1 VNSKSGSLII
11 TRLVVF
17 VAEEKITRDERRLT
31 QIKSIQFN
39 LPRCG
44 GHIARRE
51 QLKAAHP
58 TAPVS
63 FHSVQAC
70 LCVPKDW
77 DAEAATTPYPLAE
90 QAQDAW
96 LRCVSLRCFFP
107 RIRTRMRA
115 MPNEPFRV
123 VQQAS
128 KHEGQS
134 ILLLKGAFTS
144 ASSGAFNEAVA
155 ATDSPRVIVD
165 MTDVP
170 LVDSMAV
177 GSLVR
182 AFVSCHKSGRKLALV
197 GLNHRVHNVLHLTG
211 VAPLFDTYATMAE
224 AEASPSQ

>member
-1 VNSKSGSLII
+1 
-11 TRLVVF
+11 
-17 VAEEKITRDERRLT
+17 
-31 QIKSIQFN
+31 
-39 LPRCG
+39 
-44 GHIARRE
+44 
-51 QLKAAHP
+51 
-58 TAPVS
+58 
-63 FHSVQAC
+63 
-70 LCVPKDW
+70 
-77 DAEAATTPYPLAE
+77 
-90 QAQDAW
+90 
-96 LRCVSLRCFFP
+96 
-107 RIRTRMRA
+107 MRA
-115 MPNEPFRV
+115 MPNEPFCV

-224 AEASPSQ
+224 AEASLSQ